1 MKMKSVYCYMLA
13 GLMLSASS
21 CSSWLSEDDA
31 PVMSYDY
38 YETEAGVNAAITAA
52 YGFLRWGVGGE
63 RFDVLTELGT
73 DLFTEGED
81 GSNRE
86 SYNKY
91 ATQLN
96 PDDGILYEMWE
107 NHYKGISDANIA
119 MQKIR
124 DSQDLLESVKIQSY
138 AEMQFIRAYLYFDLV
153 QQFGRIPLVTEG
165 SFEIRTDFKRAP
177 IADVYNVIISD
188 LRNAAENL
196 PEKASVLGRATR
208 YSAAHL
214 LAKVYLT
221 RGSAVKDA
229 RGQKATDMD
238 STLYYAEQVINS
250 GAYALQENFSSLW
263 DIKNQGNSEAVFA
276 VQFTTEPM
284 FNGDGNKQHLYWL
297 SWYEDQPGMLRDVEN
312 GRPYRRHVATKKT
325 MDDLFDRLHDSR
337 FYKSFKW
344 VYYANNVSTLPVW
357 E

>member
-96 PDDGILYEMWE
+96 PETVFCMKCGKITTKGLVMPISPCRRFGI
-107 NHYKGISDANIA
+107 
-119 MQKIR
+119 
-124 DSQDLLESVKIQSY
+124 
-138 AEMQFIRAYLYFDLV
+138 
-153 QQFGRIPLVTEG
+153 P
-165 SFEIRTDFKRAP
+165 
-177 IADVYNVIISD
+177 
-188 LRNAAENL
+188 
-196 PEKASVLGRATR
+196 
-208 YSAAHL
+208 
-214 LAKVYLT
+214 
-221 RGSAVKDA
+221 
-229 RGQKATDMD
+229 
-238 STLYYAEQVINS
+238 
-250 GAYALQENFSSLW
+250 
-263 DIKNQGNSEAVFA
+263 
-276 VQFTTEPM
+276 
-284 FNGDGNKQHLYWL
+284 
-297 SWYEDQPGMLRDVEN
+297 
-312 GRPYRRHVATKKT
+312 KT
-325 MDDLFDRLHDSR
+325 CWR
-337 FYKSFKW
+337 
-344 VYYANNVSTLPVW
+344 V
-357 E
+357 

>member
-107 NHYKGISDANIA
+107 NQYKGISNVNIA
-119 MQKIR
+119 MHQMRDIKEWLETVKIPSDAAMQCIR
-124 DSQDLLESVKIQSY
+124 DYSCFELG
-138 AEMQFIRAYLYFDLV
+138 M
-153 QQFGRIPLVTEG
+153 QFGRLPLVT
-165 SFEIRTDFKRAP
+165 
-177 IADVYNVIISD
+177 
-188 LRNAAENL
+188 
-196 PEKASVLGRATR
+196 
-208 YSAAHL
+208 
-214 LAKVYLT
+214 
-221 RGSAVKDA
+221 
-229 RGQKATDMD
+229 
-238 STLYYAEQVINS
+238 
-250 GAYALQENFSSLW
+250 
-263 DIKNQGNSEAVFA
+263 
-276 VQFTTEPM
+276 
-284 FNGDGNKQHLYWL
+284 
-297 SWYEDQPGMLRDVEN
+297 
-312 GRPYRRHVATKKT
+312 
-325 MDDLFDRLHDSR
+325 
-337 FYKSFKW
+337 
-344 VYYANNVSTLPVW
+344 
-357 E
+357 

>member
-1 MKMKSVYCYMLA
+1 MKSIYYYMLA
-13 GLMLSASS
+13 GLTLSTSG

-63 RFDVLTELGT
+63 RFNVLTELGT

-119 MQKIR
+119 MQKIL
-124 DSQDLLESVKIQSY
+124 DSQDLLESVKTQSY

-177 IADVYNVIISD
+177 VADIYNVIISD
-188 LRNAAENL
+188 LRNAAENTGEGFSFGTCHTVFSC
-196 PEKASVLGRATR
+196 PSVSEGLSDSWQCGQGRAWSESDG
-208 YSAAHL
+208 Y
-214 LAKVYLT
+214 
-221 RGSAVKDA
+221 
-229 RGQKATDMD
+229 GQ
-238 STLYYAEQVINS
+238 
-250 GAYALQENFSSLW
+250 YALLCRASDQQWGLLSARKLLLSVGYQESGELRSCVCR
-263 DIKNQGNSEAVFA
+263 AVHNRA
-276 VQFTTEPM
+276 
-284 FNGDGNKQHLYWL
+284 
-297 SWYEDQPGMLRDVEN
+297 DV
-312 GRPYRRHVATKKT
+312 
-325 MDDLFDRLHDSR
+325 
-337 FYKSFKW
+337 
-344 VYYANNVSTLPVW
+344 
-357 E
+357 

>member
-1 MKMKSVYCYMLA
+1 MLA

-153 QQFGRIPLVTEG
+153 QQL
-165 SFEIRTDFKRAP
+165 
-177 IADVYNVIISD
+177 
-188 LRNAAENL
+188 
-196 PEKASVLGRATR
+196 
-208 YSAAHL
+208 
-214 LAKVYLT
+214 
-221 RGSAVKDA
+221 
-229 RGQKATDMD
+229 
-238 STLYYAEQVINS
+238 
-250 GAYALQENFSSLW
+250 SL
-263 DIKNQGNSEAVFA
+263 I
-276 VQFTTEPM
+276 
-284 FNGDGNKQHLYWL
+284 HI
-297 SWYEDQPGMLRDVEN
+297 
-312 GRPYRRHVATKKT
+312 
-325 MDDLFDRLHDSR
+325 
-337 FYKSFKW
+337 
-344 VYYANNVSTLPVW
+344 
-357 E
+357 

>member
-1 MKMKSVYCYMLA
+1 MPPLR
-13 GLMLSASS
+13 
-21 CSSWLSEDDA
+21 
-31 PVMSYDY
+31 
-38 YETEAGVNAAITAA
+38 AA

-63 RFDVLTELGT
+63 RFNVLTELGT

-119 MQKIR
+119 MQKIL
-124 DSQDLLESVKIQSY
+124 DSQDLLESVKTQSY

-177 IADVYNVIISD
+177 VADIYNVIISD

-250 GAYALQENFSSLW
+250 GAYSLQENFSSLW
-263 DIKNQGNSEAVFA
+263 DIKNQGNSETVFA

-284 FNGDGNKQHLYWL
+284 FNEVVTNSIFIGCLGMKTSPVCYVTLRMVVRSAVMWL
-297 SWYEDQPGMLRDVEN
+297 P
-312 GRPYRRHVATKKT
+312 RRLWMICTT
-325 MDDLFDRLHDSR
+325 GCMIL
-337 FYKSFKW
+337 
-344 VYYANNVSTLPVW
+344 VSTRVSSGYIMPIM
-357 E
+357 

>member
-1 MKMKSVYCYMLA
+1 MKSIYYYMLA
-13 GLMLSASS
+13 GLTLSTSG

-63 RFDVLTELGT
+63 RFDVLTEHGT

-81 GSNRE
+81 GSHRE

-119 MQKIR
+119 MQKIL
-124 DSQDLLESVKIQSY
+124 DSQDLLENVKSQSY

-165 SFEIRTDFKRAP
+165 SFDIRTNFKRAP
-177 IADVYNVIISD
+177 IADIYNLIISD

-196 PEKASVLGRATR
+196 PVKVATKGRATC

-214 LAKVYLT
+214 LSKVYLT
-221 RGSAVKDA
+221 RGSAVNDQ
-229 RGQKATDMD
+229 RGQQTTDMD
-238 STLYYAEQVINS
+238 STLYYAEKVINS
-250 GAYALQENFSSLW
+250 GAFTLQENFSSLW
-263 DIKNQGNSEAVFA
+263 DISNQGNSEVVFA

-284 FNGDGNKQHLYWL
+284 FNGDGNKQHLFWL
-297 SWYEDQPGMLRDVEN
+297 SWYEDQQHC
-312 GRPYRRHVATKKT
+312 Y
-325 MDDLFDRLHDSR
+325 
-337 FYKSFKW
+337 
-344 VYYANNVSTLPVW
+344 
-357 E
+357 

>member
-1 MKMKSVYCYMLA
+1 MKSIYYYMLA
-13 GLMLSASS
+13 GLTLSTSG

-63 RFDVLTELGT
+63 RFNVLTELGT

-119 MQKIR
+119 MQKIL
-124 DSQDLLESVKIQSY
+124 DSQDLLESVKTQSY

-177 IADVYNVIISD
+177 VADIY
-188 LRNAAENL
+188 RG
-196 PEKASVLGRATR
+196 VL
-208 YSAAHL
+208 
-214 LAKVYLT
+214 
-221 RGSAVKDA
+221 
-229 RGQKATDMD
+229 
-238 STLYYAEQVINS
+238 
-250 GAYALQENFSSLW
+250 
-263 DIKNQGNSEAVFA
+263 
-276 VQFTTEPM
+276 
-284 FNGDGNKQHLYWL
+284 
-297 SWYEDQPGMLRDVEN
+297 
-312 GRPYRRHVATKKT
+312 
-325 MDDLFDRLHDSR
+325 
-337 FYKSFKW
+337 
-344 VYYANNVSTLPVW
+344 
-357 E
+357 

>member
-1 MKMKSVYCYMLA
+1 MKSIYYYMLA
-13 GLMLSASS
+13 GLTLSTSG

-63 RFDVLTELGT
+63 RFNVLTELGT

-119 MQKIR
+119 MQKIL
-124 DSQDLLESVKIQSY
+124 DSQDLLESVKTQSY

-165 SFEIRTDFKRAP
+165 SFEIRTDF
-177 IADVYNVIISD
+177 S
-188 LRNAAENL
+188 
-196 PEKASVLGRATR
+196 GCR
-208 YSAAHL
+208 YL
-214 LAKVYLT
+214 
-221 RGSAVKDA
+221 
-229 RGQKATDMD
+229 
-238 STLYYAEQVINS
+238 
-250 GAYALQENFSSLW
+250 
-263 DIKNQGNSEAVFA
+263 
-276 VQFTTEPM
+276 
-284 FNGDGNKQHLYWL
+284 
-297 SWYEDQPGMLRDVEN
+297 
-312 GRPYRRHVATKKT
+312 
-325 MDDLFDRLHDSR
+325 
-337 FYKSFKW
+337 
-344 VYYANNVSTLPVW
+344 
-357 E
+357 

>member
-138 AEMQFIRAYLYFDLV
+138 RKQFIRAYYILIWCSSLGVFLWSRKV
-153 QQFGRIPLVTEG
+153 VSRFGRTSSVLRSLMFIMLL
-165 SFEIRTDFKRAP
+165 S
-177 IADVYNVIISD
+177 VIYVMPPKIS
-188 LRNAAENL
+188 

-221 RGSAVKDA
+221 RG
-229 RGQKATDMD
+229 
-238 STLYYAEQVINS
+238 
-250 GAYALQENFSSLW
+250 
-263 DIKNQGNSEAVFA
+263 
-276 VQFTTEPM
+276 
-284 FNGDGNKQHLYWL
+284 
-297 SWYEDQPGMLRDVEN
+297 
-312 GRPYRRHVATKKT
+312 
-325 MDDLFDRLHDSR
+325 
-337 FYKSFKW
+337 
-344 VYYANNVSTLPVW
+344 
-357 E
+357 

>member
-96 PDDGILYEMWE
+96 PG
-107 NHYKGISDANIA
+107 S
-119 MQKIR
+119 
-124 DSQDLLESVKIQSY
+124 S
-138 AEMQFIRAYLYFDLV
+138 AEF
-153 QQFGRIPLVTEG
+153 
-165 SFEIRTDFKRAP
+165 
-177 IADVYNVIISD
+177 
-188 LRNAAENL
+188 
-196 PEKASVLGRATR
+196 TR
-208 YSAAHL
+208 PHS
-214 LAKVYLT
+214 
-221 RGSAVKDA
+221 
-229 RGQKATDMD
+229 
-238 STLYYAEQVINS
+238 
-250 GAYALQENFSSLW
+250 
-263 DIKNQGNSEAVFA
+263 
-276 VQFTTEPM
+276 
-284 FNGDGNKQHLYWL
+284 
-297 SWYEDQPGMLRDVEN
+297 
-312 GRPYRRHVATKKT
+312 
-325 MDDLFDRLHDSR
+325 
-337 FYKSFKW
+337 
-344 VYYANNVSTLPVW
+344 
-357 E
+357 

>member
-138 AEMQFIRAYLYFDLV
+138 ARNAIYPRLFIFCLCSVWAYSFGHGKV
-153 QQFGRIPLVTEG
+153 VSRFGRT
-165 SFEIRTDFKRAP
+165 S
-177 IADVYNVIISD
+177 
-188 LRNAAENL
+188 
-196 PEKASVLGRATR
+196 SVLR
-208 YSAAHL
+208 SLMFIVL
-214 LAKVYLT
+214 L
-221 RGSAVKDA
+221 S
-229 RGQKATDMD
+229 
-238 STLYYAEQVINS
+238 VI
-250 GAYALQENFSSLW
+250 YVMPPK
-263 DIKNQGNSEAVFA
+263 I
-276 VQFTTEPM
+276 
-284 FNGDGNKQHLYWL
+284 
-297 SWYEDQPGMLRDVEN
+297 
-312 GRPYRRHVATKKT
+312 YRRRL
-325 MDDLFDRLHDSR
+325 LF
-337 FYKSFKW
+337 
-344 VYYANNVSTLPVW
+344 
-357 E
+357 

>member
-1 MKMKSVYCYMLA
+1 MLA

-124 DSQDLLESVKIQSY
+124 DLFSNRVLLSGLIGWGAAQVLKTIIY
-138 AEMQFIRAYLYFDLV
+138 ALMHHTVD
-153 QQFGRIPLVTEG
+153 
-165 SFEIRTDFKRAP
+165 
-177 IADVYNVIISD
+177 
-188 LRNAAENL
+188 
-196 PEKASVLGRATR
+196 
-208 YSAAHL
+208 
-214 LAKVYLT
+214 LT
-221 RGSAVKDA
+221 R
-229 RGQKATDMD
+229 
-238 STLYYAEQVINS
+238 I
-250 GAYALQENFSSLW
+250 F
-263 DIKNQGNSEAVFA
+263 
-276 VQFTTEPM
+276 
-284 FNGDGNKQHLYWL
+284 GDG
-297 SWYEDQPGMLRDVEN
+297 GMPSGHSATVCA
-312 GRPYRRHVATKKT
+312 VATSAGIIYGLDSFPFAISVIVAIIVMHDAMGVRLETGKQAKLLNEFI
-325 MDDLFDRLHDSR
+325 DLFAKLEQPLSDQEKLKELVGHTPLQ
-337 FYKSFKW
+337 
-344 VYYANNVSTLPVW
+344 VCMGGLLGILTGVLCNLGG
-357 E
+357 

>member
-1 MKMKSVYCYMLA
+1 MKMKSVCCYMLA

-138 AEMQFIRAYLYFDLV
+138 AEMQFIRAYLYFDLCSSLGV
-153 QQFGRIPLVTEG
+153 FLWSRKVVSRFGRT
-165 SFEIRTDFKRAP
+165 S
-177 IADVYNVIISD
+177 
-188 LRNAAENL
+188 
-196 PEKASVLGRATR
+196 SVLR
-208 YSAAHL
+208 SLMFIML
-214 LAKVYLT
+214 L
-221 RGSAVKDA
+221 S
-229 RGQKATDMD
+229 
-238 STLYYAEQVINS
+238 VI
-250 GAYALQENFSSLW
+250 YVMPPK
-263 DIKNQGNSEAVFA
+263 I
-276 VQFTTEPM
+276 
-284 FNGDGNKQHLYWL
+284 
-297 SWYEDQPGMLRDVEN
+297 
-312 GRPYRRHVATKKT
+312 YRRRL
-325 MDDLFDRLHDSR
+325 LF
-337 FYKSFKW
+337 
-344 VYYANNVSTLPVW
+344 
-357 E
+357 

>member
-1 MKMKSVYCYMLA
+1 MKSIYYYMLA
-13 GLMLSASS
+13 GLTLSTSG

-63 RFDVLTELGT
+63 RFNVLTELGT

-119 MQKIR
+119 MQKIL
-124 DSQDLLESVKIQSY
+124 DSQDLLESVKTQSY

-165 SFEIRTDFKRAP
+165 SSRFGR
-177 IADVYNVIISD
+177 IS
-188 LRNAAENL
+188 
-196 PEKASVLGRATR
+196 SVLRLQIFIM
-208 YSAAHL
+208 S
-214 LAKVYLT
+214 
-221 RGSAVKDA
+221 S
-229 RGQKATDMD
+229 
-238 STLYYAEQVINS
+238 SVIC
-250 GAYALQENFSSLW
+250 
-263 DIKNQGNSEAVFA
+263 V
-276 VQFTTEPM
+276 
-284 FNGDGNKQHLYWL
+284 
-297 SWYEDQPGMLRDVEN
+297 ML
-312 GRPYRRHVATKKT
+312 PKIYRR
-325 MDDLFDRLHDSR
+325 RLR
-337 FYKSFKW
+337 FW
-344 VYYANNVSTLPVW
+344 DVPHGIQLPIC
-357 E
+357 

>member
-1 MKMKSVYCYMLA
+1 MKSIYYYMLA
-13 GLMLSASS
+13 GLTLSTSG

-63 RFDVLTELGT
+63 RFNVLTELGT

-119 MQKIR
+119 MQKIL
-124 DSQDLLESVKIQSY
+124 DSQDLLESVKTQSY

-177 IADVYNVIISD
+177 VADIYNVIISD

-250 GAYALQENFSSLW
+250 GAYSLQETSPLCGISRIRGIPRPCLPCSLRQSLCSMEMVTNSIFIGCLGMKTSPVCYVTLKWSSVPPSCGY
-263 DIKNQGNSEAVFA
+263 Q
-276 VQFTTEPM
+276 
-284 FNGDGNKQHLYWL
+284 
-297 SWYEDQPGMLRDVEN
+297 EDYG
-312 GRPYRRHVATKKT
+312 
-325 MDDLFDRLHDSR
+325 
-337 FYKSFKW
+337 
-344 VYYANNVSTLPVW
+344 
-357 E
+357 

>member
-196 PEKASVLGRATR
+196 PEKASVL
-208 YSAAHL
+208 
-214 LAKVYLT
+214 
-221 RGSAVKDA
+221 
-229 RGQKATDMD
+229 
-238 STLYYAEQVINS
+238 
-250 GAYALQENFSSLW
+250 
-263 DIKNQGNSEAVFA
+263 
-276 VQFTTEPM
+276 
-284 FNGDGNKQHLYWL
+284 
-297 SWYEDQPGMLRDVEN
+297 
-312 GRPYRRHVATKKT
+312 
-325 MDDLFDRLHDSR
+325 DR
-337 FYKSFKW
+337 KS
-344 VYYANNVSTLPVW
+344 VV
-357 E
+357 

>member
-107 NHYKGISDANIA
+107 NSQLLFLSIFYFLFLNGCIK
-119 MQKIR
+119 KI
-124 DSQDLLESVKIQSY
+124 DIIILHMYLLK
-138 AEMQFIRAYLYFDLV
+138 
-153 QQFGRIPLVTEG
+153 
-165 SFEIRTDFKRAP
+165 RT
-177 IADVYNVIISD
+177 
-188 LRNAAENL
+188 
-196 PEKASVLGRATR
+196 
-208 YSAAHL
+208 
-214 LAKVYLT
+214 
-221 RGSAVKDA
+221 
-229 RGQKATDMD
+229 
-238 STLYYAEQVINS
+238 
-250 GAYALQENFSSLW
+250 
-263 DIKNQGNSEAVFA
+263 
-276 VQFTTEPM
+276 
-284 FNGDGNKQHLYWL
+284 
-297 SWYEDQPGMLRDVEN
+297 
-312 GRPYRRHVATKKT
+312 
-325 MDDLFDRLHDSR
+325 
-337 FYKSFKW
+337 
-344 VYYANNVSTLPVW
+344 
-357 E
+357 

>member
-107 NHYKGISDANIA
+107 NRHAE
-119 MQKIR
+119 
-124 DSQDLLESVKIQSY
+124 DSG
-138 AEMQFIRAYLYFDLV
+138 FPRLV
-153 QQFGRIPLVTEG
+153 GECENTKLC
-165 SFEIRTDFKRAP
+165 
-177 IADVYNVIISD
+177 
-188 LRNAAENL
+188 RNAIY
-196 PEKASVLGRATR
+196 PR
-208 YSAAHL
+208 
-214 LAKVYLT
+214 
-221 RGSAVKDA
+221 
-229 RGQKATDMD
+229 
-238 STLYYAEQVINS
+238 
-250 GAYALQENFSSLW
+250 
-263 DIKNQGNSEAVFA
+263 
-276 VQFTTEPM
+276 
-284 FNGDGNKQHLYWL
+284 
-297 SWYEDQPGMLRDVEN
+297 
-312 GRPYRRHVATKKT
+312 
-325 MDDLFDRLHDSR
+325 LFI
-337 FYKSFKW
+337 F
-344 VYYANNVSTLPVW
+344 
-357 E
+357 